1 MQDIDLIPFLLL
13 FNTFLSF
20 PALYYPFPSFRGYG
34 WKHGFIYIDRQT
46 DGSNIRCTEDK
57 NGQTRRQTD
66 RKTDKHIFY
75 YIRYNPVILFFVQGY
90 LPLHVFVSLP
100 ITLLSLAGQ
109 VFIIQVNIEGAIKK
123 TLYRKTWGNPSIKQL
138 SDWSLKNLIFSMIS
152 ASVQYFFVI

>member
-34 WKHGFIYIDRQT
+34 WKHGFIYGWTVRQTDGQT

-123 TLYRKTWGNPSIKQL
+123 PYIEKLGAILQ
-138 SDWSLKNLIFSMIS
+138 
-152 ASVQYFFVI
+152 